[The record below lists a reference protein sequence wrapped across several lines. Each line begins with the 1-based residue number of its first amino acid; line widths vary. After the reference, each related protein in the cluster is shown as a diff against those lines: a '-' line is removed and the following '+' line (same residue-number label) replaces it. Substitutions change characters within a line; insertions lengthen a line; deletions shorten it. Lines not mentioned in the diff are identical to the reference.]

1 MKMLKKMLGS
11 KKAFSA
17 IIASLILMLLA
28 VAAGVVVYAYVMGWV
43 GGATTN
49 PKMSGHLSFDTTYA
63 NTTGSKINLAIRN
76 VGGTNLMLANVYVAG
91 ADLTSSCSVNGAATN
106 YTTPLNATGYL
117 LPVQSV
123 AYIVINYTG
132 MSTGYYYGV
141 QVACKDGTTISQS
154 VEGQ

>member
-49 PKMSGHLSFDTTYA
+49 PRMSGHLSFDTTYA
-63 NTTGSKINLAIRN
+63 NVSANTIKLALRN
-76 VGGTNLMLANVYVAG
+76 VGGTNLLVSNVYVQG
-91 ADLTSSCSVNGAATN
+91 TDFSSSCTINGN
-106 YTTPLNATGYL
+106 TTLSTLTTGYTL
-117 LPVQSV
+117 NVQQVVSL
-123 AYIVINYTG
+123 VINYTG
-132 MSTGYYYGV
+132 MSTGSYYNV
-141 QVACKDGTTISQS
+141 QISCKDGTTISQS
-154 VEGQ
+154 VQAQ